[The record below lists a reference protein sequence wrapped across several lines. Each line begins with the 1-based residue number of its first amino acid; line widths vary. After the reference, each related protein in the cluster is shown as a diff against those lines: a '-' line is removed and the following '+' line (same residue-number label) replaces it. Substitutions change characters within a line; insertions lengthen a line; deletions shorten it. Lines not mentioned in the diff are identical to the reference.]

1 MHSNSWSGCVLFV
14 EKKYSLLAKPN
25 GRKDVMTDPRELNSR
40 DYTYDLPNE
49 RIAKYP
55 LEQRDSSLLL
65 VYAEGKISHS
75 VFHRLG
81 DYLPAKAMLVFNDTR
96 VIHAR
101 MLFRR
106 PSGALIECF
115 CLEPAN
121 QLSPEQVFAS
131 VEPVS
136 WVCMVGNLK
145 KWKEDSLEKT
155 FSGSKGDCILYAVKK
170 SQSEDGL
177 VVEFSWSNNQ
187 YSFAEVMECCGELPI
202 PPYLNREA
210 EEGDEIRYNTVYAH
224 QEGSVAAPTAGLHF
238 TNELMAYLEASG
250 RKLLRLTLHVGA
262 GTFKPVKS
270 EKIGEHKMH
279 SERFEA
285 KKQMLQQL
293 MKHTELGLP
302 VVAVGT
308 TAVRTLESIYWLGCS
323 FAKSGGNA
331 LPLVVP
337 QWLPY
342 DMHQDQMIS
351 PAAAIKAV
359 VNFLEINNLEEL
371 SGFTEII
378 IAPGYTFRI
387 VDGLITNFH
396 QPDSTLLLLVAALVG
411 DDWRKIYAYALE
423 NNFRFLSFGD
433 SSLLMKNKSI

>member
-1 MHSNSWSGCVLFV
+1 MTV
-14 EKKYSLLAKPN
+14 EKKYSLITKLN
-25 GRKDVMTDPRELNSR
+25 GYKDVMTDPRELNSK

-49 RIAKYP
+49 RIARYP
-55 LEQRDSSLLL
+55 LEQRDASLLL
-65 VYAEGKISHS
+65 VYAAGKITHS
-75 VFHRLG
+75 IFHRLG

-131 VEPVS
+131 TDPVS

-155 FSGSKGDCILYAVKK
+155 FSGSKGDCTLSAVKK

-177 VVEFSWSNNQ
+177 VVEFSWSNKQ

-238 TNELMAYLEASG
+238 TNELMESLETSG
-250 RKLLRLTLHVGA
+250 RSLLRLTLHVGA

-279 SERFEA
+279 SERFQVRKSA
-285 KKQMLQQL
+285 LVNLLVQL
-293 MKHTELGLP
+293 ENGLP
-302 VVAVGT
+302 VISVGT
-308 TAVRTLESIYWLGCS
+308 TSVRTLESIYWLGCALS
-323 FAKSGGNA
+323 KNGGNA
-331 LPLVVP
+331 LPLVVE

-342 DMHQDQMIS
+342 DMLPGEMLS
-351 PAAAIKAV
+351 PADSV
-359 VNFLEINNLEEL
+359 RTVLNYLEKTDAEEL
-371 SGFTEII
+371 TGFTEII
-378 IAPGYTFRI
+378 IAPGYTYRMI
-387 VDGLITNFH
+387 DGLITNFH

-411 DDWRKIYAYALE
+411 DDWRKIYSYALE

-433 SSLLMKNKSI
+433 SSLLMKNKAV

>member
-1 MHSNSWSGCVLFV
+1 
-14 EKKYSLLAKPN
+14 
-25 GRKDVMTDPRELNSR
+25 MTDPRELNSK

-55 LEQRDSSLLL
+55 LEQRDASLLL
-65 VYAEGKISHS
+65 VYSGRQISHA
-75 VFHRLG
+75 VFRQLG
-81 DYLPAKAMLVFNDTR
+81 DFLPSGAMLVFNDTR

-121 QLSPEQVFAS
+121 HLSPEQVFTS
-131 VEPVS
+131 SDPVS
-136 WVCMVGNLK
+136 WICMVGNLK

-155 FSGSKGDCILYAVKK
+155 FSGSKGDCTLYASKK
-170 SQSEDGL
+170 SQSADGL
-177 VVEFSWSNNQ
+177 EVEFSWSNKY

-202 PPYLNREA
+202 PPYLNRDA
-210 EEGDEIRYNTVYAH
+210 EEGDEIRYNTVYAE

-238 TNELMAYLEASG
+238 TTDLISQLAASG
-250 RKLLRLTLHVGA
+250 RSLLRLTLHVGA

-270 EKIGEHKMH
+270 ERIGEHKMH
-279 SERFEA
+279 SERIQV
-285 KKQMLQQL
+285 KKLALEELVLQL
-293 MKHTELGLP
+293 EKGSP

-308 TAVRTLESIYWLGCS
+308 TAVRTLESIYWLGCAL
-323 FAKSGGNA
+323 AKNIGYAS
-331 LPLVVP
+331 PLVVS
-337 QWLPY
+337 QWQPY
-342 DMHQDQMIS
+342 DMLPDEMLS
-351 PAAAIKAV
+351 PQEAV
-359 VNFLEINNLEEL
+359 RAVLLYLEKEDMDEL
-371 SGFTEII
+371 TAFTEII
-378 IAPGYTFRI
+378 IAPGYTFRM

-411 DDWRKIYAYALE
+411 DDWRKIYSYAMD

-433 SSLLMKNKSI
+433 SSLLMKK

>member
-1 MHSNSWSGCVLFV
+1 
-14 EKKYSLLAKPN
+14 
-25 GRKDVMTDPRELNSR
+25 MTDPRDLNSK

-55 LEQRDSSLLL
+55 LEQRDASLLL
-65 VYAEGKISHS
+65 VYSGGEISHT
-75 VFHRLG
+75 VFSQLG
-81 DYLPAKAMLVFNDTR
+81 NFLPSGAMLVFNDTR

-121 QLSPEQVFAS
+121 HLSPEQVFAS
-131 VEPVS
+131 SEPVS
-136 WVCMVGNLK
+136 WICMVGNLK

-155 FSGSKGDCILYAVKK
+155 FSGSKGDCTLFASKK
-170 SQSEDGL
+170 SQSVDGL
-177 VVEFSWSNNQ
+177 EVEFSWSNKN

-210 EEGDEIRYNTVYAH
+210 EEGDEIRYNTVYAE

-238 TNELMAYLEASG
+238 TADLMAQLEASG
-250 RKLLRLTLHVGA
+250 RSLLRLTLHVGA

-270 EKIGEHKMH
+270 ERIGEHKMH
-279 SERFEA
+279 SERFQVRKSA
-285 KKQMLQQL
+285 LVNLLSQL
-293 MKHTELGLP
+293 ENGLP
-302 VVAVGT
+302 VISVGT
-308 TAVRTLESIYWLGCS
+308 TSVRTLESIYWLGCAMMQNNGYAS
-323 FAKSGGNA
+323 
-331 LPLVVP
+331 PLVVSQWQPYEKLPGDMLSP
-337 QWLPY
+337 QEAVRAVLLY
-342 DMHQDQMIS
+342 LE
-351 PAAAIKAV
+351 KAD
-359 VNFLEINNLEEL
+359 LEEL
-371 SGFTEII
+371 TAFTEII
-378 IAPGYTFRI
+378 IAPGYNFRMI
-387 VDGLITNFH
+387 DGLITNFH

-411 DDWRKIYAYALE
+411 DDWRKIYSYALE

>member
-1 MHSNSWSGCVLFV
+1 M
-14 EKKYSLLAKPN
+14 
-25 GRKDVMTDPRELNSR
+25 DVMTDPRALNSK
-40 DYTYDLPNE
+40 DYTYDLPND

-121 QLSPEQVFAS
+121 RLSPEQVFAS
-131 VEPVS
+131 SAPVS
-136 WVCMVGNLK
+136 WICMVGNLK
-145 KWKEDSLEKT
+145 KWKENTLEKN
-155 FSGSKGDCILYAVKK
+155 FSGSKGDCILFAVKK
-170 SQSEDGL
+170 NQTEEGL
-177 VVEFSWSNNQ
+177 EVEFSWSNKN
-187 YSFAEVMECCGELPI
+187 YSFAEVMEHCGELPI
-202 PPYLNREA
+202 PPYLNRDA

-238 TNELMAYLEASG
+238 TNELMADLEASG

-279 SERFEA
+279 SERFHV
-285 KKQMLQQL
+285 KKSALANLLVQL
-293 MKHTELGLP
+293 ENGLP
-302 VVAVGT
+302 VISVGT
-308 TAVRTLESIYWLGCS
+308 TSVRTLESIYWLGCS
-323 FAKSGGNA
+323 FAKNGGNA

-342 DMHQDQMIS
+342 DMLPGEMLS
-351 PAAAIKAV
+351 PADSVRTVLNYLDKIDA
-359 VNFLEINNLEEL
+359 EEL
-371 SGFTEII
+371 TGFTEII
-378 IAPGYTFRI
+378 IAPGYTFRM

-411 DDWRKIYAYALE
+411 DDWRKIYAHALE

-433 SSLLMKNKSI
+433 SSLLMKNKSN